1 MNIMKNNNVK
11 AAVDIVLYLI
21 VFVLLQVIFLNGADL
36 MGKHYGI
43 DSAITMAAGTALSG
57 LITIVIFLWRRWSP
71 YSREYI
77 ATRPWTAL
85 AWVVLLSL
93 GTIIPSQW
101 MIEVLDVDMPK
112 ETLELMTKLL
122 GTPWGYLA
130 VGVLAPVAE
139 EMVFRGAILRR
150 LLEVM
155 GEGRKWFA
163 IIISALL
170 FGALHANGPQFIH
183 AALIGVLLGW
193 MYSRTNSIVPGML
206 FHWINNTIA
215 FVAYNMIHQA
225 ADGKLIDIFQ
235 GNQRSVY
242 MALGFSLCIFLPSL
256 FRLENIISASTQQA
270 SSNYDT
276 LIGNL
281 NQYRDII
288 QSNRSEL
295 HPVDEDLEGI
305 DNADK
310 ASDDLNVM

>member
-1 MNIMKNNNVK
+1 
-11 AAVDIVLYLI
+11 
-21 VFVLLQVIFLNGADL
+21 
-36 MGKHYGI
+36 
-43 DSAITMAAGTALSG
+43 
-57 LITIVIFLWRRWSP
+57 
-71 YSREYI
+71 
-77 ATRPWTAL
+77 
-85 AWVVLLSL
+85 
-93 GTIIPSQW
+93 
-101 MIEVLDVDMPK
+101 
-112 ETLELMTKLL
+112 MTKLL

-155 GEGRKWFA
+155 GKSSKWFA

-256 FRLENIISASTQQA
+256 FQLAQRL
-270 SSNYDT
+270 
-276 LIGNL
+276 
-281 NQYRDII
+281 R
-288 QSNRSEL
+288 
-295 HPVDEDLEGI
+295 
-305 DNADK
+305 K
-310 ASDDLNVM
+310 

>member
-1 MNIMKNNNVK
+1 MKNNNVK

-85 AWVVLLSL
+85 VWVVLLSL

-130 VGVLAPVAE
+130 VGVCYYHLSLALW
-139 EMVFRGAILRR
+139 G
-150 LLEVM
+150 
-155 GEGRKWFA
+155 FA
-163 IIISALL
+163 CQWTTVC
-170 FGALHANGPQFIH
+170 PCC
-183 AALIGVLLGW
+183 
-193 MYSRTNSIVPGML
+193 
-206 FHWINNTIA
+206 
-215 FVAYNMIHQA
+215 AY
-225 ADGKLIDIFQ
+225 
-235 GNQRSVY
+235 R
-242 MALGFSLCIFLPSL
+242 
-256 FRLENIISASTQQA
+256 SASWL
-270 SSNYDT
+270 D
-276 LIGNL
+276 
-281 NQYRDII
+281 
-288 QSNRSEL
+288 
-295 HPVDEDLEGI
+295 V
-305 DNADK
+305 
-310 ASDDLNVM
+310 

>member
-57 LITIVIFLWRRWSP
+57 LITIVIFLWRRWS
-71 YSREYI
+71 
-77 ATRPWTAL
+77 AL
-85 AWVVLLSL
+85 VWVVLLSL

-170 FGALHANGPQFIH
+170 FGALHANGPQFVH

-256 FRLENIISASTQQA
+256 FQLAQRL
-270 SSNYDT
+270 
-276 LIGNL
+276 
-281 NQYRDII
+281 R
-288 QSNRSEL
+288 
-295 HPVDEDLEGI
+295 
-305 DNADK
+305 K
-310 ASDDLNVM
+310 

>member
-21 VFVLLQVIFLNGADL
+21 VFVLLQVIFLNGAVL
-36 MGKHYGI
+36 LGNHYGI

-57 LITIVIFLWRRWSP
+57 LLTIVIFLWRRWSP

-85 AWVVLLSL
+85 VWVVLLSL
-93 GTIIPSQW
+93 GSIIPSQW

-155 GEGRKWFA
+155 GEDRKWFA

-183 AALIGVLLGW
+183 ATLIGLLLGW

-215 FVAYNMIHQA
+215 FVAYNMIPQA

-256 FRLENIISASTQQA
+256 FQLAQRL
-270 SSNYDT
+270 
-276 LIGNL
+276 
-281 NQYRDII
+281 R
-288 QSNRSEL
+288 
-295 HPVDEDLEGI
+295 
-305 DNADK
+305 K
-310 ASDDLNVM
+310 

>member
-85 AWVVLLSL
+85 VWVVLLSL

-112 ETLELMTKLL
+112 ETLELTTKLL

-256 FRLENIISASTQQA
+256 FQLAQRL
-270 SSNYDT
+270 
-276 LIGNL
+276 
-281 NQYRDII
+281 
-288 QSNRSEL
+288 
-295 HPVDEDLEGI
+295 
-305 DNADK
+305 K
-310 ASDDLNVM
+310 K